1 MYGMGKLTGQRNFG
15 KPKDQFEKPV
25 YSGETQRM
33 IDMDRSK
40 IIQDSSSIA
49 EALLTE
55 HKSNLERIIDI
66 LCDKEVITDDDLES
80 ILGPK
85 VTEGL
90 TEE

>member
-1 MYGMGKLTGQRNFG
+1 MGHLTGQRNFG
-15 KPKDQFEKPV
+15 KPKDQFEKPI

-40 IIQDSSSIA
+40 IIQDSSKLA

-66 LCDKEVITDDDLES
+66 LCDKEVITDDDLEV

-85 VTEGL
+85 ATEGHID
-90 TEE
+90 E